1 MTRPTF
7 YFKVLCSLF
16 SVMIPAYDKCFTID
30 MLLFIYLF
38 WFTSPW
44 YCITGVFWGVL
55 YLLNL
60 AVSFQV
66 LKTQLQKNCIFYT
79 YIATDSEVTKKL
91 YRKKKRIILFQN
103 RKTPTEKNSSTVICF
118 FPDGCL
124 EDVSCC
130 FWFFLKIFFYFQICL
145 PLKAYRYM
153 TLWFLDLSLPDKL
166 AGRGGEGGHTPLN

>member
-1 MTRPTF
+1 MIRPTF

-16 SVMIPAYDKCFTID
+16 SVMIPAYDKCLTID
-30 MLLFIYLF
+30 MLLFIYLV

-66 LKTQLQKNCIFYT
+66 LKTQLQKKCIFYT

-91 YRKKKRIILFQN
+91 YRKKKKSNPFSESKNTHRKKQLFIFS
-103 RKTPTEKNSSTVICF
+103 RWMSRR
-118 FPDGCL
+118 CL
-124 EDVSCC
+124 LL
-130 FWFFLKIFFYFQICL
+130 FLIF
-145 PLKAYRYM
+145 
-153 TLWFLDLSLPDKL
+153 S
-166 AGRGGEGGHTPLN
+166 